1 MRCTPHCWTVKA
13 ARTAR
18 QNRHREVWRGRG
30 VERSREVETHTHIHT
45 YTNTSTHIHTH
56 THTHISF
63 FFFFSGRQRKSCG
76 CSSNLV
82 KVVTNCRLGNLAHC
96 PRLDSSSHTNART
109 VKKKQQQQQK
119 NKSKGECN
127 PKKPPLLLFSLHSL
141 FFSLCALSR
150 NGLFQKNR
158 SRHHKTQQ
166 AQLTLASKNNN
177 QQQQPPL
184 PSFLHCHPNP
194 HSLLF

>member
-1 MRCTPHCWTVKA
+1 MY
-13 ARTAR
+13 
-18 QNRHREVWRGRG
+18 
-30 VERSREVETHTHIHT
+30 THTQTQAHT
-45 YTNTSTHIHTH
+45 YTH
-56 THTHISF
+56 THTHIS
-63 FFFFSGRQRKSCG
+63 FFFSGRQRKSCG

-109 VKKKQQQQQK
+109 FKKKNNNNKKTKAKVNATQK
-119 NKSKGECN
+119 NR
-127 PKKPPLLLFSLHSL
+127 LLFSLHSL